1 MVELNKRPLAPRDLL
16 IRVTDRAGLEE
27 SIRHPLN
34 PNSELHGVAL
44 SRRTGLARLGANLL
58 RVPPNKESYA
68 LHVHAVEEE
77 WLYVLSGRGVAEI
90 GDEAFEVAPGD
101 FIGFPAGLHAHLMRN
116 PHNEDLT
123 YLSGGEILRVDVVD
137 FPRAERRLVQVG
149 RDLKLYPAS
158 QGKPLFHSSDK

>member
-1 MVELNKRPLAPRDLL
+1 MAEPSKRPLAPRDLL
-16 IRVTDRAGLEE
+16 IRVADRAELEE
-27 SIRHPLN
+27 SFRHPLN

-44 SRRTGLARLGANLL
+44 SRKTGLARLGVNLL

-77 WLYVLSGRGVAEI
+77 WLYVLSGKGIAEI
-90 GDEAFEVAPGD
+90 GEEGFEVAPGD

-116 PHNEDLT
+116 PYSEDLV
-123 YLSGGEILRVDVVD
+123 YLSGGEILHVDVVD

-149 RDLKLYPAS
+149 RDAKVYPTS
-158 QGKPLFHSSDK
+158 QGKPLFHSPDK